1 MGTFAHEHLAS
12 SRWDSGT
19 EAEHDLQYTAYALG
33 TGACAAIAQTRRDE
47 FARSHSDATL
57 HGIQEPMSGSQRT
70 NAPHETGARATST
83 NAGRAT
89 PHSPGGPP
97 VAWHALSIDD
107 TLRKLH
113 SNAAEGL
120 TSAAAAEL
128 LQVVGLNA
136 IPPPRQRSAL
146 AMLADQFR
154 SLIVLLL
161 IVASA
166 IAFVMG
172 DVSEGIAILVVI
184 VLNAIIGF
192 ATEQRAA
199 RALNALRD
207 QAIPEARLR
216 RDGVESSLP
225 ATALVPGDV
234 IIVSAG
240 DRVPADARVL
250 EAVNLQAD
258 EAALT
263 GESAAVSK
271 QLEAVPDAEASLGDR
286 ASMLHMATVVTG
298 GRGLAVVTATGVAT
312 EIGHVGTLLDDVA
325 DRETPLELKLA
336 GLNRA
341 MLVLVLVLCAIIV
354 LAGWLRG
361 NPLLMMVEVG
371 VSLAIA
377 AVPEGLLAVTTMTLA
392 VGMQRMAR
400 MKALVR
406 RLPAVEALGST
417 TVICTDKT
425 GTLTRNEMAVRVLLA
440 ADAHI
445 DVDDA
450 RHATSTGG
458 AAQGAGL
465 EPVRAAAKTE
475 TTALAIRIGALCN
488 DASVSNGANGAVFL
502 GDPTEVALLKLA
514 EDAGLPVAA
523 MQATYPRISELP
535 FDSVTKRMLTLHQAP
550 DGSRVVYVKGAP
562 SAVLAVSTSTL
573 EGTGRVELTD
583 GTRKA
588 WADRNDQLAG
598 QALRVLAF
606 GCRTLT
612 EGETQ
617 PVAELAA
624 QLTYVGLV
632 GLLDPLRDGVVETV
646 HTCQAAGIRVIMITG
661 DQLATAA
668 EIARQLGL
676 DKSPDGAPMKAVH
689 ARELNG
695 LDDAGWERA
704 ASTAAVFAR
713 VTPEHKLQLVTALQ
727 RSGEIVAM
735 TGDGVNDAPALKA
748 ADIGIA
754 MGIRGTDVAKDA
766 ADIVITDD
774 NFSTIVAA
782 VEQGRVI
789 VSNILRFIQYLFACN
804 FAEILTV
811 FVAIMLGWPLPIGVL
826 QILWLNMVTDLFPAL
841 SLAMEPAADGVML
854 RPPRDPKEPLMTKP
868 FVWRILWQGVL
879 LAGSTLAAF
888 GVAMRWYGR
897 SGAGLT
903 HAVTVAFMA
912 LSLVQIVHTLSARS
926 DTRSAFSRGVFSN
939 RWLWTAVIGSAAIQM
954 LAVELPFLQRLLRTV
969 SLSWSDW
976 GLVVGGAVFP
986 LVVIEIVKLVVR
998 LRARTTEPAPREPS

>member
-1 MGTFAHEHLAS
+1 MSQSLQSKPSHE
-12 SRWDSGT
+12 SGDRI
-19 EAEHDLQYTAYALG
+19 A
-33 TGACAAIAQTRRDE
+33 GA
-47 FARSHSDATL
+47 
-57 HGIQEPMSGSQRT
+57 
-70 NAPHETGARATST
+70 NADP
-83 NAGRAT
+83 GRA
-89 PHSPGGPP
+89 PSE
-97 VAWHALSIDD
+97 AWHALSAADALSR
-107 TLRKLH
+107 LR
-113 SNAAEGL
+113 SSAETGL
-120 TSAAAAEL
+120 TAVVAAEL
-128 LQVVGLNA
+128 LRSIGANS
-136 IPPPRQRSAL
+136 IPPPRRRSAL
-146 AMLADQFR
+146 AILAHQFR

-166 IAFVMG
+166 IAFGMG

-184 VLNAIIGF
+184 LLNAVIGF

-199 RALNALRD
+199 GALDALRD
-207 QAIPEARLR
+207 QAVPQARLR
-216 RDGVESSLP
+216 RDGVELQLP
-225 ATALVPGDV
+225 ASVVVPGDV

-240 DRVPADARVL
+240 DRVPADARVV
-250 EAVNLQAD
+250 EAVNLQVD

-263 GESAAVSK
+263 GESAAVTK
-271 QLEAVPDAEASLGDR
+271 QVDAITEPDAALGDR
-286 ASMLHMATVVTG
+286 SSMLHMGSVVTG
-298 GRGLAVVTATGVAT
+298 GRGLAVVTTTGVAT
-312 EIGHVGTLLDDVA
+312 EIGHVGALLDDVA

-341 MLVLVLVLCAIIV
+341 MLVLVLVLCAVIV

-361 NPLLMMVEVG
+361 NPLLTMVEVG

-425 GTLTRNEMAVRVLLA
+425 GTLTRNEMSVRVLLA
-440 ADAHI
+440 AEAHI

-450 RHATSTGG
+450 GRAASTGG
-458 AAQGAGL
+458 VAPAAGL
-465 EPVRAAAKTE
+465 EAVRAAAKEE
-475 TTALAIRIGALCN
+475 TAALAIRIGALCN
-488 DASVSNGANGAVFL
+488 DASVSAGANGAAFL
-502 GDPTEVALLKLA
+502 GDPTEVALLQLA

-523 MQATYPRISELP
+523 MQAAYPRTGELP
-535 FDSVTKRMLTLHQAP
+535 FDSVTKRMLTVHDAP

-573 EGTGRVELTD
+573 DGTGRVELTD
-583 GTRKA
+583 AMRKV
-588 WADRNDQLAG
+588 WVDRNDQLAG
-598 QALRVLAF
+598 QALRVLAL
-606 GCRTLT
+606 GVRTLA

-617 PVAELAA
+617 PVAELAS

-632 GLLDPLRDGVVETV
+632 GLLDPLREGVVETV
-646 HTCQAAGIRVIMITG
+646 QTCQAAGIRVIMITG

-676 DKSPDGAPMKAVH
+676 DKSPDGAPMQAVH

-713 VTPEHKLQLVTALQ
+713 VTPEHKLQLVSALQ
-727 RSGEIVAM
+727 RSGAIVAM

-774 NFSTIVAA
+774 NFATIVGA

-811 FVAIMLGWPLPIGVL
+811 FAAIMLGWPLPIGVL

-841 SLAMEPAADGVML
+841 SLAMEPAAEGVML
-854 RPPRDPKEPLMTKP
+854 RPPRDPKEPLMSRP
-868 FVWRILWQGVL
+868 FVWRILWHGVL
-879 LAGSTLAAF
+879 LSGTTLAAF
-888 GVAMRWYGR
+888 GIAMQWYGR
-897 SGAGLT
+897 SGQGLT
-903 HAVTVAFMA
+903 HAVTVAFMT

-926 DTRSAFSRGVFSN
+926 DSRSAFTRGMFAN
-939 RWLWTAVIGSAAIQM
+939 RWLWAAVTGSVAIQL
-954 LAVELPFLQRLLRTV
+954 LAVEVPFLQRVLRTV
-969 SLSWSDW
+969 SLTQTDW
-976 GLVVGGAVFP
+976 PLVIGSALLP
-986 LVVIEIVKLVVR
+986 LVVIEVVKIVSVQ
-998 LRARTTEPAPREPS
+998 LRSPRG